1 MVAEKIRE
9 NCPVET
15 DELSY
20 DEARTRGAMALFGEN
35 YGDRV
40 RMVSISDESKEL
52 CGGTHVSASGDI
64 GDFFIVGETG
74 IAAGVRRIEA
84 VAGQRALTWARD
96 QRSMLA
102 NAAGLLKVAPES
114 VDDRISALLAREREL
129 GKEVDELKRKLAG
142 GGQDLMGKLRDVNG
156 IKVIGAKLDVG
167 DPATLRDTAD
177 MLRQKVGS
185 GVVCL
190 GGDNNGK
197 AALLVAVTSD
207 LAKGLNA
214 GSLIREV
221 AAVVGGRGGG
231 RPDLAQAGGADVG
244 KLDAAVEAI
253 YNAVAQAKTT

>member
-1 MVAEKIRE
+1 
-9 NCPVET
+9 
-15 DELSY
+15 
-20 DEARTRGAMALFGEN
+20 MALFGEN

-52 CGGTHVSASGDI
+52 CGGTHVSASGEI
-64 GDFFIVGETG
+64 GDFFIINETG

-84 VAGQRALTWARD
+84 VAGQRALTWVRE
-96 QRSMLA
+96 QRNRLA
-102 NAAGLLKVAPES
+102 HASGLLKVAPEG
-114 VDDRISALLAREREL
+114 VGDRISALLARERDL

-142 GGQDLMGKLRDVNG
+142 GGQDLMEKVQDVHG

-177 MLRQKVGS
+177 MLRQKIGS

-207 LAKGLNA
+207 LAKRLNA

-221 AAVVGGRGGG
+221 AAIVGGRGGG
-231 RPDLAQAGGADVG
+231 RPDLAQAGGPDVA

-253 YNAVAQAKTT
+253 YNAVAQVKTT